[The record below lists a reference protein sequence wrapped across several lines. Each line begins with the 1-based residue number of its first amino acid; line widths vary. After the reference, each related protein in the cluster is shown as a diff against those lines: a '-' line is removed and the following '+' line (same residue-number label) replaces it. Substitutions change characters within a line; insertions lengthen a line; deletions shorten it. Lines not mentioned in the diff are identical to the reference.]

1 MAIVLN
7 KVLPEQIVNQIMMY
21 NDIKFKDNWNDFT
34 IKQIRLE
41 FVSTKPDF
49 LGYPAHYFKI
59 RDDIVDYDK
68 FKTFVQKVNTSPIWQ
83 TGGETYMI
91 NIGDT
96 DNYKL
101 FAKSGLFTGDLTFVR
116 YSDYRC
122 GGGKGICYK
131 VKLRNIQSVF
141 VKEAYV
147 KQAYVKK
154 QVVNDDPFADFD

>member
-21 NDIKFKDNWNDFT
+21 KDVKFKDNWDNIT

-41 FVSTKPDF
+41 FVSTKPGF
-49 LGYPAHYFKI
+49 ISGVNHYFKI

-68 FKTFVQKVNTSPIWQ
+68 FKTFVQKVNDSPIWQ

-91 NIGDT
+91 NIGDI

-101 FAKSGLFTGDLTFVR
+101 FVKSGIFTGDLTLVR
-116 YSDYRC
+116 YSDYRVD
-122 GGGKGICYK
+122 GGKGICYYA
-131 VKLRNIQSVF
+131 KLRNIQSVF

>member
-21 NDIKFKDNWNDFT
+21 NDVKFKDNWHDIT

-68 FKTFVQKVNTSPIWQ
+68 FKTFVQKVNDSPIWQ

-101 FAKSGLFTGDLTFVR
+101 FVKSGIFTGDLTLVR
-116 YSDYRC
+116 YSDYRVD
-122 GGGKGICYK
+122 GGKGICYK

-141 VKEAYV
+141 VKKAYV
-147 KQAYVKK
+147 NR
-154 QVVNDDPFADFD
+154 QVVNDDPFAD

>member
-21 NDIKFKDNWNDFT
+21 KDVKFKDNWDNIT

-41 FVSTKPDF
+41 FVSSKPGF
-49 LGYPAHYFKI
+49 ISGVNHYFKI
-59 RDDIVDYDK
+59 RDDIVDCDK
-68 FKTFVQKVNTSPIWQ
+68 YKTFVQKVNKSPIWQ

-91 NIGDT
+91 NIGDI

-101 FAKSGLFTGDLTFVR
+101 FAKGGLSTGDLTLVR
-116 YSDYRC
+116 YSDYKV
-122 GGGKGICYK
+122 GGGKGICYYA
-131 VKLRNIQSVF
+131 KLRNIQSVF

-154 QVVNDDPFADFD
+154 QAVNDDPFADFD